1 MCGRPEEWVGG
12 LLWLRMG
19 DGSCQALPNP
29 DVNFFTDSVQPY
41 NILSLPNII
50 PGILDPIDEVRSKG
64 GEFIVRGGLSDPI
77 CSQIKDVT
85 EENDALV
92 FGKLHDGSWLMF
104 DPRMVLEDNVI
115 ENHIDKTKCANASR
129 TFLNEERCSLS
140 DSSMAC
146 SSAGT
151 PSIQIELN
159 AANILAMND
168 ITGQY
173 VYAIVGLLL
182 RDVDNMTQP

>member
-1 MCGRPEEWVGG
+1 
-12 LLWLRMG
+12 
-19 DGSCQALPNP
+19 
-29 DVNFFTDSVQPY
+29 
-41 NILSLPNII
+41 
-50 PGILDPIDEVRSKG
+50 
-64 GEFIVRGGLSDPI
+64 
-77 CSQIKDVT
+77 
-85 EENDALV
+85 
-92 FGKLHDGSWLMF
+92 
-104 DPRMVLEDNVI
+104 
-115 ENHIDKTKCANASR
+115 
-129 TFLNEERCSLS
+129 
-140 DSSMAC
+140 MAC